1 MTAVV
6 ARTLIVVGSRAA
18 IHFGVAHKLVVTR
31 LRTLGLETCEF
42 VDNIVGNTQIGV
54 ERRGVA
60 LIRNNLLPQP
70 LWSIHLHKRLY
81 IDIAGGRTTF
91 NTLEAQL
98 LRMSYKPPHSHD
110 NRHNN
115 HGSSHLTRGAVSF
128 LILLLC
134 HIDIDDRAKLRQINV
149 SGKSINPLHLPRKSH
164 KKLYLI
170 PFLHQTTTDKEAS
183 ASHYCC
189 ILFHFYIKPQRCSIL
204 SLRAS
209 GCILF
214 HFYIK
219 PQPILSLRA
228 SDAGCI
234 LFHFYI
240 KPQLLSV
247 SPHPH

>member
-6 ARTLIVVGSRAA
+6 ARTLIVVGSRTALNV
-18 IHFGVAHKLVVTR
+18 GVAHKLVVTR
-31 LRTLGLETCEF
+31 LRALGLETCEF
-42 VDNIVGNTQIGV
+42 VDNIVGNTQVGV

-81 IDIAGGRTTF
+81 IDIAGGRTTL

-149 SGKSINPLHLPRKSH
+149 SGKSINPLHLPRKPH

-170 PFLHQTTTDKEAS
+170 PFLHQTTTILLWCNHRKR
-183 ASHYCC
+183 C
-189 ILFHFYIKPQRCSIL
+189 ILFHFYIKPQRRYSC
-204 SLRAS
+204 
-209 GCILF
+209 
-214 HFYIK
+214 
-219 PQPILSLRA
+219 
-228 SDAGCI
+228 
-234 LFHFYI
+234 
-240 KPQLLSV
+240 
-247 SPHPH
+247 

>member
-1 MTAVV
+1 MVLRTYICQKKRLLHRLLAPFHIGSGSHMTAVV

-31 LRTLGLETCEF
+31 LRALGLETCEF
-42 VDNIVGNTQIGV
+42 VDNIVGDTQVGV

-81 IDIAGGRTTF
+81 IDIAGGHTTL

-128 LILLLC
+128 LILFLC

-149 SGKSINPLHLPRKSH
+149 SGKSINPLHP
-164 KKLYLI
+164 
-170 PFLHQTTTDKEAS
+170 PFICTHT
-183 ASHYCC
+183 
-189 ILFHFYIKPQRCSIL
+189 KP
-204 SLRAS
+204 
-209 GCILF
+209 
-214 HFYIK
+214 
-219 PQPILSLRA
+219 
-228 SDAGCI
+228 
-234 LFHFYI
+234 
-240 KPQLLSV
+240 
-247 SPHPH
+247 